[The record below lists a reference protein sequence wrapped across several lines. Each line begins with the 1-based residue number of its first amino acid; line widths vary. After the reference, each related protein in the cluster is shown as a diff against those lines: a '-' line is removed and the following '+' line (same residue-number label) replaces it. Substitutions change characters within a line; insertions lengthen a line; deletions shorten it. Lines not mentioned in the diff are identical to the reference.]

1 MLKAKIPRKIDTEI
15 FSIKANMI
23 FQNMNDKYVNRLK
36 SLCQRYEVEISDVY
50 KLNSI
55 KKSEKNYKNLDI
67 DDFSKI
73 LPPSKFNKGELV

>member
-1 MLKAKIPRKIDTEI
+1 
-15 FSIKANMI
+15 MI

-55 KKSEKNYKNLDI
+55 KKSEKNYKNL
-67 DDFSKI
+67 I
-73 LPPSKFNKGELV
+73 LMILAKYYLQNSIKVN